1 MFPWAAAVAALAQ
14 LDVDVIGTTGPRVDP
29 AFLGVL
35 PSNVR
40 VERFV
45 PQHLILERAAVV
57 MSHAGAGSVLGA
69 AARGL
74 PQVVFPL
81 RADQWENADAATA
94 AGIAITLEL
103 EHRAEEDIGVALDRV
118 MHDTQFAQSTI
129 RVAAEIAAMHSPA
142 DHVATIEALA
152 NISD

>member
-1 MFPWAAAVAALAQ
+1 M
-14 LDVDVIGTTGPRVDP
+14 IHGPRVDP
-29 AFLGVL
+29 AVLGVL

-45 PQHLILERAAVV
+45 PQHLILERAAAV

-81 RADQWENADAATA
+81 RADQWENADAATS
-94 AGIAITLEL
+94 AGVAITLEL
-103 EHRAEEDIGVALDRV
+103 ELEHRGEEDITAALDRV
-118 MHDTQFAQSTI
+118 MHDAKFAEATA
-129 RVAAEIAAMHSPA
+129 RVAAEIAAMPSPT

-152 NISD
+152 KGSISD